1 MPVSAVNSVNSG
13 AINSSLRPEYMVI
26 DFVSSPD
33 EVAEGDSLAQPLS
46 NTAAIAIRPRPRNL
60 VFFNLS
66 LLLNYA
72 TKRLHN

>member
-1 MPVSAVNSVNSG
+1 
-13 AINSSLRPEYMVI
+13 MVI